1 MKKIINLLTLGL
13 ILLCTACEEV
23 TIPNAPNTDLATV
36 SNVQYQA
43 VGRAL
48 TLTWDLPADT
58 SQITG
63 IQVIKNMENITELE
77 GAKSSYYLRRADTN
91 QDIIYTIKVIYGNM
105 VSLGQT
111 ITVNVPFDNKNTKAA
126 FLLTASSIEN
136 LPNDEEKA
144 AANWFNEN
152 YVAKEKGVFISPSD
166 LQSANSDMY
175 SVIWIHMDRPGLA
188 VGWQNLP
195 DAVSAAENVA
205 GLKAYALDGGNLFLT
220 KQATQL
226 LVAIERI
233 EEKYAPNIYSANA
246 PVVGEDHFTM
256 NANIGQGTYDR
267 RKNKFF
273 KKLKESD
280 PNGWG
285 FKTFPLVSPGLRG
298 DNNCMWDCNAFGFP
312 GNPDVIMDFQI
323 TLGAT
328 VLATWGHVTDFCCA
342 GVVEFNPTEEYVGN
356 IMANGLAAF
365 QFYGAEGANQHQ
377 SNIETYAKNVL
388 DNYMK

>member
-1 MKKIINLLTLGL
+1 MKKIVSLLTLGL
-13 ILLCTACEEV
+13 MLLCAACENVE
-23 TIPNAPNTDLATV
+23 IPEAPNSNLATV
-36 SNVQYQA
+36 SNVNFES

-48 TLTWDLPADT
+48 TITWDLPADT

-63 IQVIKNMENITELE
+63 IQIIKNMEGITELE

-91 QDIIYTIKVIYGNM
+91 QDILYTIKIKYGDM

-111 ITVNVPFDNKNTKAA
+111 ITVHVPFDNKNTKAA
-126 FLLTASSIEN
+126 FLLTASSIDN

-144 AANWFNEN
+144 AANWFNET
-152 YVAKEKGVFISPSD
+152 YVAKEKGVFITPEQ
-166 LQSANSDMY
+166 LQTANSDMY
-175 SVIWIHMDRPGLA
+175 SVIWIHLDRIGLP

-195 DAVSAAENVA
+195 DAVSAAESVA
-205 GLKAYALDGGNLFLT
+205 GLKAYAMDGGNLFLS

-226 LVAIERI
+226 LVAIERL
-233 EEKYAPNIYSANA
+233 EEKYAPNIYSSGA

-273 KKLKESD
+273 KKLKEGD

-285 FKTFPLVSPGLRG
+285 FKTYPLVSPGLRG

-312 GNPDVIMDFQI
+312 GNPDVIMDFQV
-323 TLGAT
+323 TLSAT

-342 GVVEFNPTEEYVGN
+342 GVVEFNPTEDYVGN
-356 IMANGLAAF
+356 MMANGLAAF
-365 QFYGAEGANQHQ
+365 QFNGAEGKNTHQ
-377 SNIETYAKNVL
+377 SNVETFAKNVL